1 MKKNIVVLVG
11 GGGTEHEISLL
22 SADYIESQID
32 RESFNVHRVLI
43 DKKQKWTYQGLPINF
58 TFDGELTMG
67 NEKFKVDAA
76 IPCIHGPPGETGEV
90 QAFLELLKIPFLGC
104 RSEAS
109 ILSFNKLAT
118 KLLLE
123 NAGIKTAPFVQLQKE
138 DGLSKLEAFFSEH
151 QDIYLKA
158 TNQGSSVGCYHITDK
173 GQISANLEEAF
184 TYSPYVIAEKT
195 IVGRE
200 LEVAV
205 FEYQNKWTATI
216 PGEIDCPSEFYS
228 YEEKYSEKSETKTL
242 VEAPNVSP
250 ENQNKMKEMAL
261 AAVETLKLRHLARID
276 FFLADDGEIYINEIN
291 TFPGHTKIS
300 MFPMMMENSGVKY
313 FDYLNSTLNSLT

>member
-32 RESFNVHRVLI
+32 REVFNVHRVLI
-43 DKKQKWTYQGLPINF
+43 DKSQKWTYQGLPINF

-67 NEKFKVDAA
+67 SEKFKVDAA

-90 QAFLELLKIPFLGC
+90 QAFLELLNIPFLGC
-104 RSEAS
+104 KSEAS

-138 DGLSKLEAFFSEH
+138 DGQKKLELFFKEH
-151 QDIYLKA
+151 KDIYLKA
-158 TNQGSSVGCYHITDK
+158 TNQGSSVGCYHITDEK
-173 GQISANLEEAF
+173 EISSRLKEAF
-184 TYSPYVIAEKT
+184 SYSPYVIAEKT
-195 IVGRE
+195 INGRE

-205 FEYQNKWTATI
+205 FEYNKKWTATI

-228 YEEKYSEKSETKTL
+228 YEEKYSENSETKTL
-242 VEAPNVSP
+242 VEAPNISA
-250 ENQNKMKEMAL
+250 ENQAKMKEMAL

-313 FDYLNSTLNSLT
+313 FDYLNHTLNSLT

>member
-32 RESFNVHRVLI
+32 REFFNVHRVLI

-138 DGLSKLEAFFSEH
+138 GGLSKLEAFFSEH

-173 GQISANLEEAF
+173 GQISDNLKEAF

-205 FEYQNKWTATI
+205 FEYQNKWIATI

-228 YEEKYSEKSETKTL
+228 YEEKYSENSKTKTL

-313 FDYLNSTLNSLT
+313 FDYLNGTLNSLT